1 MKRHKL
7 CYYNN
12 MCKRDLVSVIIPV
25 YNRENL
31 VSGAIDSVLQQTY
44 PHWEIIIADD
54 GSTDNTKAVLN
65 QYAAHRAISILSL
78 DHCGKPGQVRNSAV
92 KHSKG
97 RWISFLDSDDSWKSD
112 KLEKQIEYLRAHQNY
127 RFIHTLERW
136 ERNDK
141 IVSQAHR
148 KHNKE
153 GDLFKT
159 SLGKCE
165 IGPSTV
171 MMDRELYRQN
181 DGFRNDLEICED
193 YEFWLR
199 ITSDNPVAYLDEEL
213 VVKRGGHSDQLSM
226 KYGFIEIFKIE
237 ALKDLV
243 DKGFFK
249 SDHMLLAKKELARK
263 CRIYSLGC
271 RKRGKESE
279 AQKFEALFFFYSG
292 DDIIG

>member
-1 MKRHKL
+1 M
-7 CYYNN
+7 
-12 MCKRDLVSVIIPV
+12 SVIIPV

-31 VSGAIDSVLQQTY
+31 VSRAIDSVLQQTY
-44 PHWEIIIADD
+44 PHWELIIADD
-54 GSTDNTKAVLN
+54 GSTDKTRSVLDK
-65 QYAAHRAISILSL
+65 YADNRAISILSL
-78 DHCGKPGQVRNSAV
+78 DHCGKPGQVRNSAAV
-92 KHSKG
+92 HSKG
-97 RWISFLDSDDSWKSD
+97 RWISFLDSDDSWMSD
-112 KLEKQIEYLRAHQNY
+112 KLEKQIEYLGNHQNI

-171 MMDRELYRQN
+171 MMGREIYLEN
-181 DGFRNDLEICED
+181 NGFRNDLEICED

-199 ITSDNPVAYLDEEL
+199 ITSENAVGYLDEEL
-213 VVKRGGHSDQLSM
+213 VVKRGGHSDQLST
-226 KYGFIEIFKIE
+226 KYGFIENFKIE
-237 ALKDLV
+237 ALKSLV
-243 DKGFFK
+243 DNEFFNGNQ
-249 SDHMLLAKKELARK
+249 MFLAKKELARK
-263 CRIYSLGC
+263 CRIYSRGC

-279 AQKFEALFFFYSG
+279 AENFESLYFFYSG
-292 DDIIG
+292 DDVID